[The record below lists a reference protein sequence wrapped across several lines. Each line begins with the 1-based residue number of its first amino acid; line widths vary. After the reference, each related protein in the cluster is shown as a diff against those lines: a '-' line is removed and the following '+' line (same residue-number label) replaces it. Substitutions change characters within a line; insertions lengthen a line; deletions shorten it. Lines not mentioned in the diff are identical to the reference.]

1 MSVTRWRA
9 EIILCNKSLSCVQ
22 LFATP
27 WTLAH
32 QAPLSMGF
40 SRQEYWSGLPFPSPG
55 DLPNPRIKPR
65 SPVLQVI
72 LYHLSYR
79 GSATTPAPNTLCK
92 QEHPKASQGAPGAG
106 AQCHD
111 HSPQLREPT
120 RQQRS
125 QELLFFCGE
134 VVRGDPQSTKASS

>member
-9 EIILCNKSLSCVQ
+9 EINLCNKSLSCVQ
-22 LFATP
+22 LFATS

-72 LYHLSYR
+72 LYCLSYQ
-79 GSATTPAPNTLCK
+79 GSATPPTPHHYPLQAG
-92 QEHPKASQGAPGAG
+92 ASQSESRHFWCWCSMPRPLSTAQGAHQEAEIPGT
-106 AQCHD
+106 
-111 HSPQLREPT
+111 PF
-120 RQQRS
+120 
-125 QELLFFCGE
+125 LLWGGC
-134 VVRGDPQSTKASS
+134 RGGSTVHQN